1 MIGWI
6 SLEIIKGEQN
16 VNFIVMRMNLRWKGQ
31 NENKIYFYQG
41 HYLENCVEID
51 VTAYIYY

>member
-1 MIGWI
+1 
-6 SLEIIKGEQN
+6 
-16 VNFIVMRMNLRWKGQ
+16 MRMNLRWKGQ